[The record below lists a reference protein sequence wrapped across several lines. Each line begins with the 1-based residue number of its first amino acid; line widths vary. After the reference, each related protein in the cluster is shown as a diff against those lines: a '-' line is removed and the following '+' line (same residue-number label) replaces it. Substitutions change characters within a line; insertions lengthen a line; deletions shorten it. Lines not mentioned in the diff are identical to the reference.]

1 MYPIQPCD
9 FRIKEDH
16 FIFLQLEAAL
26 TMDAVNL
33 MVGGINRMLTKN
45 PEVFKG
51 TFRRGQVYNNGS
63 RGIQCKNDPPIPWK
77 HGPDITNAIRSV
89 RFCFLHNIY

>member
-1 MYPIQPCD
+1 MKICPLV
-9 FRIKEDH
+9 
-16 FIFLQLEAAL
+16 LQLEAAL
-26 TMDAVNL
+26 TMDAVNI
-33 MVGGINRMLTKN
+33 MVAGINRMLTKN

-77 HGPDITNAIRSV
+77 HGPDIANAIRSV
-89 RFCFLHNIY
+89 SVYSYHYNYNATVIILL